1 MTGPAGPGGPPE
13 LLSWG
18 RPRARWVLAATVLG
32 SALSFLDA
40 TVVNIALPSL
50 GADLGAGTAAL
61 TWVVNAYALTLAA
74 FVLLGGALGDR
85 YGRRR
90 IYLLGV
96 TVFAASSALCGL
108 APDVTVLVLARAAQG
123 VGGAL
128 LTPAGLAILQASFA
142 PADRAR
148 AIGAWSGLTG
158 VAAAVGPFVG
168 GWLVQVASWRWV
180 FLINLPL
187 ALAVVVISRRCVP
200 ESRGPGTGARPDV
213 PGSALLVLAL
223 GALTYGLT
231 TAAEAG
237 PGAPVP
243 AGLLAGGLLL
253 LAGFL
258 LWERRAPAPVLP
270 PALLGERL
278 FVVVNLATFLVY
290 AALGA
295 LFFALV
301 VALQVVAGFSPPA
314 AGLALLPVTVL
325 MLLFSSRV
333 GALMRRTGPRALL
346 TAGPVLAA
354 AGAALLGR
362 LGPGAGYV
370 LDVLVPVT
378 VFGAGLTLLVTPLT
392 ATVLAALPEGRAGL
406 ASGVNNAVAR
416 TGGLLA
422 VAAVPLVG
430 GLEGGGL
437 TDPQR
442 VGEAFAVVARVC
454 AGLLLVAGLLSA
466 LLVRSPG
473 AESGPARGGPAPA
486 QPPGKS
492 GRSGGS
498 GPSY

>member
-18 RPRARWVLAATVLG
+18 QGRARWVLAATVLG

-74 FVLLGGALGDR
+74 LVLLGGALGDR

-187 ALAVVVISRRCVP
+187 ALAVVVIGRRCVP
-200 ESRGPGTGARPDV
+200 ESRGTATGARVDV

-223 GALTYGLT
+223 GALTCGLT
-231 TAAEAG
+231 AAAGTG

-243 AGLLAGGLLL
+243 VGLLAGGLLL

-270 PALLGERL
+270 PGLLGERL
-278 FVVVNLATFLVY
+278 FVVVNLVTLLVY

-295 LFFALV
+295 LLFALV

-314 AGLALLPVTVL
+314 AG
-325 MLLFSSRV
+325 
-333 GALMRRTGPRALL
+333 
-346 TAGPVLAA
+346 
-354 AGAALLGR
+354 
-362 LGPGAGYV
+362 
-370 LDVLVPVT
+370 
-378 VFGAGLTLLVTPLT
+378 
-392 ATVLAALPEGRAGL
+392 
-406 ASGVNNAVAR
+406 
-416 TGGLLA
+416 
-422 VAAVPLVG
+422 
-430 GLEGGGL
+430 
-437 TDPQR
+437 
-442 VGEAFAVVARVC
+442 
-454 AGLLLVAGLLSA
+454 
-466 LLVRSPG
+466 
-473 AESGPARGGPAPA
+473 RG
-486 QPPGKS
+486 
-492 GRSGGS
+492 
-498 GPSY
+498 